1 MRAALADA
9 ERGSPKRVD
18 FCKQTWPAIADLD
31 PDMASVS
38 VASPAPA
45 PVVSLLS
52 TGCNRAAT
60 ALVWLARTDAR
71 WFPEGLVAYAAG
83 RNIAIYDPH
92 LQTIVAILR
101 GHSARVNALQW
112 ITRTNDEAGEQS
124 TFSLLQLATGSADK
138 QLLIWHYD
146 PATRH
151 YAVQARLSGHEDGI
165 SAVAAIALPR
175 SAPDSKQL
183 ALVAS
188 TSTDLTTRIWIREM
202 DEAADTAAFA
212 AASLRDAS
220 EPAAAPESG
229 GWRCTQ
235 ILPSGRHKIMH
246 CLSLVY
252 VPLPAR
258 SALPSL
264 LMLAVGGVDSRIH
277 LWMAGV
283 TAAAAASSDA
293 LHFLPA
299 TSLEGHENWITSL
312 DWAKMDPEPVAD
324 ASSSASSAAPL
335 VSLML
340 ASASQDKRI
349 RLWKLQI
356 SAPVGADS
364 SVACVTSTSL
374 GSRGHILA
382 FAGLSIFVVLESVL
396 LGHENWVMS
405 ARWQPPYMRR
415 SSATDAAL
423 ERHQPMCLLSASTD
437 KSMLLWRPTS
447 GPEGL
452 WTHEVRVGDMGGH
465 TLGFYG
471 CAFHP
476 AGTAILSNGY
486 SGSLHLWREDTQSAS
501 GRWLPAVTVSG
512 HAGPVNDMT
521 WDAQADYLLT
531 TSSDQTTRLFAPW
544 ISHRIPT
551 VGGAAAASSSSSAV
565 GSRPTWHEIS
575 RPQLHGYDLNCLAPL
590 YDPTHTRAHALASG
604 ADEKVLR
611 VFWAPTPFLQTLKQI
626 AGVDTIEASAG
637 AASERPKEAAVM
649 VDENKIGA
657 GGDEDEDGGGA
668 MEERKSS
675 PAPPAAASAVSKSS
689 VIGPNA
695 EQLAFLEQ
703 SSARA
708 LKANLP
714 ELGLSNKALREGE
727 AANTLRGMQ
736 HVQQAVSSS
745 TDRSASIP
753 PPEDYLLTST
763 LWPEIEKLYGH
774 GFEIVSL
781 SCSFDGALLASACT
795 AKKTQHAVVRVWDTK
810 SWSERFVLE
819 SHRATVV
826 QMAFSPS
833 DKYLLT
839 ASRDRHV
846 SLFQFAR
853 EGGAAS
859 AASDAAPIVH
869 VGTTKTKAHARIIW
883 SVSWLPVLDAHWFVT
898 GSRDKSVKLF
908 RATAAGAAE
917 EDSTLPVFAQSVTA
931 VAFAP
936 LAPSSPASGILFPR
950 AAALRPSTKVTVAV
964 GMEDG
969 RIELWQ
975 ATIHLR
981 SDEAAKEKTQW
992 TKLYAFESKFEST
1005 THGRQA
1011 RGGVRVVDRASDS
1024 VFVVCSC
1031 CAACALAVQ
1040 SRDCAGDGGLR
1051 TRKRPAPPIL
1061 LLSWI
1066 WRCAAKTNPCAS
1078 SLSARPPLTP
1088 RQPPLRASRH
1098 PFSSAS
1104 SLHLFTQEINP
1115 SFFNHS
1121 APRFSLSSIACES
1134 LWSSAGQAS
1143 APAIVRVHGPDSEH
1157 ARRSPVLYMCSTATT
1172 LHIPVHAL
1180 NSAPVLHADIDESR
1194 RRPFAPLPVLL
1205 PSPTVDSSAPFDSAT
1220 LMKRPDRFN
1229 SSHRTS
1235 PHLPRHRCALSAP
1248 DFGAHL
1254 PPRKMSSSTKQR
1266 APAAAASSS
1275 SSRGLSPVISSL
1287 SPPALA
1293 GVSPSDAVELADLQK
1308 RGESRLLL
1316 NASSRRR

>member
-1 MRAALADA
+1 MAASSSA
-9 ERGSPKRVD
+9 
-18 FCKQTWPAIADLD
+18 
-31 PDMASVS
+31 
-38 VASPAPA
+38 ASPAALPA

-60 ALVWLARTDAR
+60 AMVWLARTDAR

-83 RNIAIYDPH
+83 RNLAIYDPH

-101 GHSARVNALQW
+101 GHNARVNAVHW
-112 ITRTNDEAGEQS
+112 ITGPNDEAADQS
-124 TFSLLQLATGSADK
+124 SSLLQLASGSADK
-138 QLLIWHYD
+138 QLLIWQYD

-165 SAVAAIALPR
+165 SAVTAIALPA
-175 SAPDSKQL
+175 APADSKQL

-188 TSTDLTTRIWIREM
+188 TSTDLTTRIWVREI
-202 DEAADTAAFA
+202 DTAADTVVFA
-212 AASLRDAS
+212 AASLRDAN
-220 EPAAAPESG
+220 EPAAAAESG

-252 VPLPAR
+252 VPLPSS
-258 SALPSL
+258 SALRGL

-283 TAAAAASSDA
+283 GPAAAS
-293 LHFLPA
+293 LQFLSA

-312 DWAKMDPEPVAD
+312 DWARMNPEPA
-324 ASSSASSAAPL
+324 SASSVAP
-335 VSLML
+335 VMSLML
-340 ASASQDKRI
+340 ASASQDKHI

-356 SAPVGADS
+356 SAPAGADAS
-364 SVACVTSTSL
+364 AAAVTSTSL

-405 ARWQPPYMRR
+405 AKWQPPVMRPA
-415 SSATDAAL
+415 SGAAASTGGAAL

-452 WTHEVRVGDMGGH
+452 WSHEVRVGDMGGH

-476 AGTAILSNGY
+476 AGTAILTNGY
-486 SGSLHLWREDTQSAS
+486 SGSLHLWREDSAS

-544 ISHRIPT
+544 VAHTIPT
-551 VGGAAAASSSSSAV
+551 VSGAAAAASSSSSSPAV
-565 GSRPTWHEIS
+565 VSRPTWHEIS

-590 YDPTHTRAHALASG
+590 HDPTHTRAHALASG

-626 AGVDTIEASAG
+626 AGVDTIEAGAG
-637 AASERPKEAAVM
+637 TAERPKEAAVL
-649 VDENKIGA
+649 VDENKMGGA
-657 GGDEDEDGGGA
+657 GGDDDEDGGGA
-668 MEERKSS
+668 MEERKIS
-675 PAPPAAASAVSKSS
+675 PAPAATAAPSKSS
-689 VIGPNA
+689 VAGPNA

-736 HVQQAVSSS
+736 HVQEVSSAA
-745 TDRSASIP
+745 DRSASIP

-774 GFEIVSL
+774 GFELVSL
-781 SCSFDGALLASACT
+781 ACSFDGALLASGCT

-819 SHRATVV
+819 SHRATIV

-833 DKYLLT
+833 DEYLLT

-846 SLFQFAR
+846 SLFRFAR
-853 EGGAAS
+853 EGGAAAS
-859 AASDAAPIVH
+859 AASAAAEPKIVH

-883 SVSWLPVLDAHWFVT
+883 SVSWLPVLGAHWFVT

-908 RATAAGAAE
+908 RVSAAGAAE

-936 LAPSSPASGILFPR
+936 LAPSSPASGILFPHVD
-950 AAALRPSTKVTVAV
+950 ALRASATEVTIAV

-969 RIELWQ
+969 CIELWQ
-975 ATIHLR
+975 ATIVMR
-981 SDEAAKEKTQW
+981 PAAEAAKGKTQW
-992 TKLYAFESKFEST
+992 TKLYAFESKF
-1005 THGRQA
+1005 
-1011 RGGVRVVDRASDS
+1011 V
-1024 VFVVCSC
+1024 
-1031 CAACALAVQ
+1031 
-1040 SRDCAGDGGLR
+1040 
-1051 TRKRPAPPIL
+1051 
-1061 LLSWI
+1061 
-1066 WRCAAKTNPCAS
+1066 
-1078 SLSARPPLTP
+1078 
-1088 RQPPLRASRH
+1088 
-1098 PFSSAS
+1098 
-1104 SLHLFTQEINP
+1104 
-1115 SFFNHS
+1115 
-1121 APRFSLSSIACES
+1121 
-1134 LWSSAGQAS
+1134 
-1143 APAIVRVHGPDSEH
+1143 
-1157 ARRSPVLYMCSTATT
+1157 
-1172 LHIPVHAL
+1172 
-1180 NSAPVLHADIDESR
+1180 
-1194 RRPFAPLPVLL
+1194 
-1205 PSPTVDSSAPFDSAT
+1205 DSAT
-1220 LMKRPDRFN
+1220 
-1229 SSHRTS
+1229 
-1235 PHLPRHRCALSAP
+1235 
-1248 DFGAHL
+1248 
-1254 PPRKMSSSTKQR
+1254 STL
-1266 APAAAASSS
+1266 
-1275 SSRGLSPVISSL
+1275 SSRSKAHG
-1287 SPPALA
+1287 
-1293 GVSPSDAVELADLQK
+1293 
-1308 RGESRLLL
+1308 
-1316 NASSRRR
+1316 